1 MNEGVVDEQG
11 AAEFEEHRA
20 HLRAVA
26 FRMLGS
32 TGEADDAVQ
41 EAWMRF
47 ARTDT
52 AAVANLRGW
61 LTTVVSR
68 ICLNLLRSRRHRQED
83 ALDADLPLAAGPGA
97 GGDPELDAVMA
108 DSVGLALQVVL
119 DALGP
124 AERVAFVLHD
134 LFGVP
139 FDRIA
144 PVLDR
149 TTEATRQL
157 ASRARRRVR
166 EGRER
171 AEADRDARQRKS
183 VVEAFLSAARDG
195 RFEDLLA
202 VLDPDITVVADAE
215 AVATGFSGREV
226 IGASAVAAIFN
237 GQAKDAVTVLVDGL
251 AGAMWAPGGTPRS
264 VLAFA
269 VVDGKVASI
278 EIMNAPDTIATLELA
293 AFPGQG

>member
-1 MNEGVVDEQG
+1 MNDGVDFEQVQR
-11 AAEFEEHRA
+11 FEEHRA

-52 AAVANLRGW
+52 AAVENLRGW

-166 EGRER
+166 DGRER

-183 VVEAFLSAARDG
+183 VVDAFLAAAREG

-202 VLDPDITVVADAE
+202 VLDPDIVVVADEE

-226 IGASAVAAIFN
+226 IGAKTVAALFN
-237 GQAKDAVTVLVDGL
+237 GQAKQAVAVLVDGTI
-251 AGAMWAPGGTPRS
+251 GAMWAPGGSPRS
-264 VLAFA
+264 VLAFT
-269 VVDGKVASI
+269 VIGGKVVGIDIVNDPQVVA
-278 EIMNAPDTIATLELA
+278 ALDLET
-293 AFPGQG
+293 FDD

>member
-1 MNEGVVDEQG
+1 MNEDFPVQR
-11 AAEFEEHRA
+11 FEEHRD

-41 EAWMRF
+41 ETWMRF

-52 AAVANLRGW
+52 AEVENLRGW

-68 ICLNLLRSRRHRQED
+68 ICLNLLRSRRTRRED
-83 ALDADLPLAAGPGA
+83 TFDADLPLPAAPNA
-97 GGDPELDAVMA
+97 GGDPESEAVMA
-108 DSVGLALQVVL
+108 DSVGLALQVVI

-124 AERVAFVLHD
+124 AERLAFVLHD

-144 PVLDR
+144 PILDR

-166 EGRER
+166 DGRR
-171 AEADRDARQRKS
+171 KADADRDVRQQKT
-183 VVEAFLSAARDG
+183 VVDAFLAAAREG

-202 VLDPDITVVADAE
+202 VLDPDIIVAADEA
-215 AVATGFSGREV
+215 AVATGFAGREV

-237 GQAKDAVTVLVDGL
+237 GQAEDAVAVVVDGL
-251 AGAMWAPGGTPRS
+251 VGAMWAPGGTPRS
-264 VLAFA
+264 VLSFT
-269 VVDGKVASI
+269 VIDGKVASI
-278 EIMNAPDTIATLELA
+278 EIMNAPDTIAKLDLDS
-293 AFPGQG
+293 FDD

>member
-1 MNEGVVDEQG
+1 MGDEHPLHDDFPVQR
-11 AAEFEEHRA
+11 FEEHRD

-32 TGEADDAVQ
+32 AGEADDAVQ

-52 AAVANLRGW
+52 ADVENLRGW

-68 ICLNLLRSRRHRQED
+68 VCLNLLRTRRTRRED
-83 ALDADLPLAAGPGA
+83 ELDEAFQAPAATAGPE
-97 GGDPELDAVMA
+97 DQAVMA

-119 DALGP
+119 DSLNP

-134 LFGVP
+134 LFDVP

-144 PVLDR
+144 PILDR
-149 TTEATRQL
+149 TPEATRQL

-166 EGRER
+166 AG
-171 AEADRDARQRKS
+171 DPVPDAPLQKT
-183 VVEAFLSAARDG
+183 VVDAFLAAARDG
-195 RFEDLLA
+195 RFEDLLE
-202 VLDPDITVVADAE
+202 VLDPGILVVADDA

-226 IGASAVAAIFN
+226 IGAARVAEIFN
-237 GQAKDAVTVLVDGL
+237 GQARDAIPVLVDGYV
-251 AGAMWAPGGTPRS
+251 GAMWAPGGTPRS
-264 VLAFA
+264 VLAFTVEDGRITAIA
-269 VVDGKVASI
+269 V
-278 EIMNAPDTIATLELA
+278 MNDPTTLAALELTTL
-293 AFPGQG
+293 GS

>member
-1 MNEGVVDEQG
+1 MNDGVDFDHDAVLR
-11 AAEFEEHRA
+11 FEEHRA

-52 AAVANLRGW
+52 AAVENLRGW

-83 ALDADLPLAAGPGA
+83 ALDADLPLASAPGA
-97 GGDPELDAVMA
+97 GGDPESDAVMA
-108 DSVGLALQVVL
+108 DSVGLALQVVI

-134 LFGVP
+134 MFGVP

-166 EGRER
+166 EGRDR
-171 AEADRDARQRKS
+171 AEADRDARQRRS
-183 VVEAFLSAARDG
+183 VVEAFLAAAREG

-202 VLDPDITVVADAE
+202 VLDPDIVVVADEA

-226 IGASAVAAIFN
+226 IGAASVAAIFN
-237 GQAKDAVTVLVDGL
+237 GKAKAAVPVLVDGL
-251 AGAMWAPGGTPRS
+251 AGAMWAPGGKPRS

-278 EIMNAPDTIATLELA
+278 EAMNAPDTIASLELVP
-293 AFPGQG
+293 FDR

>member
-1 MNEGVVDEQG
+1 MSEGVFEHSPVQR
-11 AAEFEEHRA
+11 FEEHRD

-32 TGEADDAVQ
+32 SGEADDAVQ
-41 EAWMRF
+41 ETWMRF
-47 ARTDT
+47 SRTDT
-52 AAVANLRGW
+52 ANVENLRGW

-68 ICLNLLRSRRHRQED
+68 ICLNLLRSRRTRRED
-83 ALDADLPLAAGPGA
+83 ALESDLPLAAGPGA
-97 GGDPELDAVMA
+97 GGDPESDAVMA
-108 DSVGLALQVVL
+108 DSVGLALQVVI

-124 AERVAFVLHD
+124 AERMAFVLHD

-166 EGRER
+166 EGRDR
-171 AEADRDARQRKS
+171 AEADRDALQRKS
-183 VVEAFLSAARDG
+183 VVDAFLAAAREG

-202 VLDPDITVVADAE
+202 VLDPDITVVADAD
-215 AVATGFSGREV
+215 AVATGFSAREV
-226 IGASAVAAIFN
+226 TGASAVAKIFN
-237 GQAKDAVTVLVDGL
+237 GQARDAVTVLVDGL

-264 VLAFA
+264 VLSFA
-269 VVDGKVASI
+269 VVDGKVTSI
-278 EIMNAPDTIATLELA
+278 EIMNDPAAIAALELA
-293 AFPGQG
+293 PAEG

>member
-1 MNEGVVDEQG
+1 MNDGVFDEHG
-11 AAEFEEHRA
+11 AVQRFEEHRD

-32 TGEADDAVQ
+32 SGEADDAVQ

-47 ARTDT
+47 ARNDT
-52 AAVANLRGW
+52 ADVENLRGW

-68 ICLNLLRSRRHRQED
+68 ICLNLLRSRRTRRED
-83 ALDADLPLAAGPGA
+83 ALDAELPLAAGPSA
-97 GGDPELDAVMA
+97 GGDPESDAVMA
-108 DSVGLALQVVL
+108 DSVGLALQVVI

-171 AEADRDARQRKS
+171 AEADRDARQQKT
-183 VVEAFLSAARDG
+183 VVDAFLAAAREG

-202 VLDPDITVVADAE
+202 VLDPGIIVVADE
-215 AVATGFSGREV
+215 DAVATGFAGREV
-226 IGASAVAAIFN
+226 IGAAAVAAIFN
-237 GQAKDAVTVLVDGL
+237 GQAKDAITVLVDGL
-251 AGAMWAPGGTPRS
+251 AGAMWAPGGAPRS
-264 VLAFA
+264 VLMFA

-278 EIMNAPDTIATLELA
+278 EIMNAPDTIAALEIDG
-293 AFPGQG
+293 FGD

>member
-1 MNEGVVDEQG
+1 MSEGVIFEHSPVQR
-11 AAEFEEHRA
+11 FEEHRE

-32 TGEADDAVQ
+32 SGEADDAVQ
-41 EAWMRF
+41 ETWMRF

-52 AAVANLRGW
+52 AEVENLRGW

-68 ICLNLLRSRRHRQED
+68 VCLNLLRSRRTRRED
-83 ALDADLPLAAGPGA
+83 ALESDLPVAASPNA
-97 GGDPELDAVMA
+97 GGDPESDAVMA
-108 DSVGLALQVVL
+108 DSVGLALQVVI

-149 TTEATRQL
+149 TPEATRQL

-166 EGRER
+166 AGDR
-171 AEADRDARQRKS
+171 AAADRDAAQRKS
-183 VVEAFLSAARDG
+183 VVDAFLAAAREG

-202 VLDPDITVVADAE
+202 VLDPDITVVADE
-215 AVATGFSGREV
+215 DAVATGFAGREV
-226 IGASAVAAIFN
+226 IGASAVAKIFN
-237 GQAKDAVTVLVDGL
+237 GQARDAVTVLVDGL

-264 VLAFA
+264 VLSFA
-269 VVDGKVASI
+269 VVDGRIASI
-278 EIMNAPDTIATLELA
+278 EIMNDPAAIAALDLERA
-293 AFPGQG
+293 EG

>member
-1 MNEGVVDEQG
+1 VEDEMDDDFPVQR
-11 AAEFEEHRA
+11 FEEHRD

-52 AAVANLRGW
+52 AEVENLRGW

-68 ICLNLLRSRRHRQED
+68 ICLNLLRSRRTRRED
-83 ALDADLPLAAGPGA
+83 ALDADLPLVAPSPD
-97 GGDPELDAVMA
+97 DPESAAVSA

-119 DALGP
+119 DSLGP
-124 AERVAFVLHD
+124 AERLVFVLHD

-149 TTEATRQL
+149 TPEATRQL

-166 EGRER
+166 SGKPAPDVGRQKR
-171 AEADRDARQRKS
+171 
-183 VVEAFLSAARDG
+183 VVDAFLAAAREG

-202 VLDPDITVVADAE
+202 VLDPDITVVADEA

-226 IGASAVAAIFN
+226 IGAKAVAALFN
-237 GQAKDAVTVLVDGL
+237 GQAKQAVAVIVDGT
-251 AGAMWAPGGTPRS
+251 AGAMWAPGGSPRS
-264 VLAFA
+264 VLAFT
-269 VVDGKVASI
+269 VVDGRVAAI
-278 EIMNAPDTIATLELA
+278 DITNDPAAVAALELA
-293 AFPGQG
+293 AFED

>member
-1 MNEGVVDEQG
+1 MNDGVDFDHDAVQR
-11 AAEFEEHRA
+11 FEEHRD

-32 TGEADDAVQ
+32 SGEADDAVQ

-47 ARTDT
+47 ARNDT
-52 AAVANLRGW
+52 ADVENLRGW

-68 ICLNLLRSRRHRQED
+68 ICLNLLRSRRTRRED
-83 ALDADLPLAAGPGA
+83 ALDADLPLAAAPSS
-97 GGDPELDAVMA
+97 GGDPESDAVMA
-108 DSVGLALQVVL
+108 DSVGMALQVVI

-171 AEADRDARQRKS
+171 AEADRDARQQKT
-183 VVEAFLSAARDG
+183 VVDAFLAAAREG

-202 VLDPDITVVADAE
+202 VLDPGIIVVADE
-215 AVATGFSGREV
+215 DAVATGFAGREV
-226 IGASAVAAIFN
+226 VGAAAVAAIFN
-237 GQAKDAVTVLVDGL
+237 GQAKDAITVLVDGL
-251 AGAMWAPGGTPRS
+251 AGAMWAPGGQARS
-264 VLAFA
+264 VLAFT
-269 VVDGKVASI
+269 VVHGKIAAI
-278 EIMNAPDTIATLELA
+278 DIMNDPKTIATLELA
-293 AFPGQG
+293 AFAD

>member
-1 MNEGVVDEQG
+1 MNDGVDVERAQR
-11 AAEFEEHRA
+11 FEEHRA

-32 TGEADDAVQ
+32 AHEADDAVQ

-52 AAVANLRGW
+52 AAVENLRGW

-68 ICLNLLRSRRHRQED
+68 VCLNLLRSRRHRQED

-157 ASRARRRVR
+157 ASRARRRVG

-183 VVEAFLSAARDG
+183 VVEAFLAAAREG

-202 VLDPDITVVADAE
+202 VLDPNILVVADAE
-215 AVATGFSGREV
+215 AVATGFAGREV

-237 GQAKDAVTVLVDGL
+237 GQAKDAIAVLVDGL
-251 AGAMWAPGGTPRS
+251 AGAMWAPGGAPRS
-264 VLAFA
+264 VLSFA
-269 VVDGKVASI
+269 VVDGRVASI
-278 EIMNAPDTIATLELA
+278 EIMNAPDTIAALELA
-293 AFPGQG
+293 PFEG

>member
-1 MNEGVVDEQG
+1 MTDDFPVQR
-11 AAEFEEHRA
+11 FEEHRD

-32 TGEADDAVQ
+32 AAEADDAVQ

-47 ARTDT
+47 ARADT
-52 AAVANLRGW
+52 AHVDNLRGW

-68 ICLNLLRSRRHRQED
+68 VCLNLLRSRRTRRED
-83 ALDADLPLAAGPGA
+83 VLDDDPPQAVAPAPGD
-97 GGDPELDAVMA
+97 DPEAAAVMA

-119 DALGP
+119 DSLNP
-124 AERVAFVLHD
+124 AERLAFVLHD

-144 PVLDR
+144 PILDR
-149 TTEATRQL
+149 TPEAARQL

-166 EGRER
+166 SG
-171 AEADRDARQRKS
+171 APAPDVKRQKS
-183 VVEAFLSAARDG
+183 VVDAFLAAAREG

-202 VLDPDITVVADAE
+202 VLDPDIVVVADEE
-215 AVATGFSGREV
+215 AAATGFAGREV
-226 IGASAVAAIFN
+226 IGAEAVAALFN
-237 GQAKDAVTVLVDGL
+237 GKARRAVAVLVDGA

-264 VLAFA
+264 VLAFT
-269 VVDGKVASI
+269 VVGGRVAAI
-278 EIMNAPDTIATLELA
+278 DIVNDPDAIAALDLA
-293 AFPGQG
+293 DFD

>member
-1 MNEGVVDEQG
+1 MNEGVDFEQVQR
-11 AAEFEEHRA
+11 FEEHRA

-52 AAVANLRGW
+52 AAVENLRGW

-97 GGDPELDAVMA
+97 GGDPESDAVMA

-166 EGRER
+166 DGRER

-183 VVEAFLSAARDG
+183 VVEAFLAAAREG

-202 VLDPDITVVADAE
+202 VLDPNILVVADAE
-215 AVATGFSGREV
+215 AVATGFAGREV

-237 GQAKDAVTVLVDGL
+237 GQAKDAVAVLVDGL
-251 AGAMWAPGGTPRS
+251 AGAMWAPGGSPRS
-264 VLAFA
+264 VLSFA
-269 VVDGKVASI
+269 VVDGRVASI
-278 EIMNAPDTIATLELA
+278 EIMNAPDTIAALELA
-293 AFPGQG
+293 AIEN

>member
-1 MNEGVVDEQG
+1 MSDEFDDEYRQVRR
-11 AAEFEEHRA
+11 FEAHRD

-52 AAVANLRGW
+52 ADVENLRGW

-68 ICLNLLRSRRHRQED
+68 ICLNLLRSRRTRREE
-83 ALDADLPLAAGPGA
+83 ALDADLPLSAEPGA
-97 GGDPELDAVMA
+97 GDDPEAAAVMA

-119 DALGP
+119 DSLGP
-124 AERVAFVLHD
+124 AERLAFVLHD

-144 PVLDR
+144 PILDR
-149 TTEATRQL
+149 TPEAARQL

-166 EGRER
+166 SGRPAPDVR
-171 AEADRDARQRKS
+171 RQKS
-183 VVEAFLSAARDG
+183 VVDAFLAAAREG

-202 VLDPDITVVADAE
+202 VLDPDIVVVADAA

-226 IGASAVAAIFN
+226 IGAETVAALFN
-237 GQAKDAVTVLVDGL
+237 GQARQAVAVLVDGT
-251 AGAMWAPGGTPRS
+251 AGAMWAPGGDPRS
-264 VLAFA
+264 VLAFT
-269 VVDGKVASI
+269 VIDGKVAGI
-278 EIMNAPDTIATLELA
+278 DIVNDPEAIAALDLV
-293 AFPGQG
+293 AFGD